1 LRPQAF
7 HQYINRLSNEFAN
20 MKIILI
26 LLVLAVLAVLAV
38 LVVAVVAAQSK
49 SAKKTSRTGIYRKRN
64 LMTDNEEEFFGRLVV
79 ALPDHYIFPQVA
91 MSALLDAAS
100 SDKKEAHSDRM
111 SIAQKRVDYV
121 VCTRR
126 CEVVAVVE
134 LDDKTHSR
142 ANDELRDA
150 RLEQAGIRTVRFQ
163 ARNKPKVDAIRTMI
177 LGPTVTE
184 PGKAT
189 TEHAGQG
196 AVPAGATPFTQQ

>member
-1 LRPQAF
+1 
-7 HQYINRLSNEFAN
+7 

-26 LLVLAVLAVLAV
+26 LLVLAVL
-38 LVVAVVAAQSK
+38 VVAIVATQSK
-49 SAKKTSRTGIYRKRN
+49 SAKKTNRTGIYRKRN

-91 MSALLDAAS
+91 MSALLEAAS

-142 ANDELRDA
+142 AKDELRDA
-150 RLEQAGIRTVRFQ
+150 RLEQAGIRPVRFQ
-163 ARNKPKVDAIRTMI
+163 SRNKPKVETIRTMI
-177 LGPTVTE
+177 LGPTMAET
-184 PGKAT
+184 GKAT
-189 TEHAGQG
+189 TEYAGQG
-196 AVPAGATPFTQQ
+196 AVPADATPYTQQ

>member
-1 LRPQAF
+1 
-7 HQYINRLSNEFAN
+7 
-20 MKIILI
+20 MKTILI
-26 LLVLAVLAVLAV
+26 FLVLAV

-49 SAKKTSRTGIYRKRN
+49 GAKKTSRTGTYRQRK
-64 LMTDNEEEFFGRLVV
+64 LMSDNEEEFFGRLVV

-91 MSALLDAAS
+91 MSALLESAS
-100 SDKKEAHSDRM
+100 SDKKVAHSDRL
-111 SIAQKRVDYV
+111 SIAQQRVDYV

-142 ANDELRDA
+142 AKDELRDA

-177 LGPTVTE
+177 LGPAVTE
-184 PGKAT
+184 AGKAA
-189 TEHAGQG
+189 TEPTGQG
-196 AVPAGATPFTQQ
+196 AVPAGATSLTQQ